1 MKKDYM
7 KNVTVMNHPLIA
19 HKITRLCDVTT
30 GTKEFREIV
39 SELAMLMGYEAFRD
53 LHTEMQEIQAP
64 LSKFKSPVVNEPV
77 AIVPILRAGLGM
89 VDGLTQ
95 LFPVAKIGH
104 IGLYR
109 DEETL
114 EPHEYYCKLPQDC
127 VDGQCIVV
135 DPALATGGSAAAA
148 IDFVKARGFK
158 HIKLLSLIAAPE
170 GLKKVATKHPD
181 VKIYVAHFAD
191 APLNEHGYIVTAFGD
206 AGDRIFG
213 TK

>member
-1 MKKDYM
+1 MENFL
-7 KNVTVMNHPLIA
+7 KNVTIFDHPLIA
-19 HKITRLCDVTT
+19 HKITHLCDVTT

-39 SELAMLMGYEAFRD
+39 SEIAMLMGYEAFRD
-53 LHTEMQEIQAP
+53 LPTEEIEIQAP
-64 LSKFKSPVVNEPV
+64 LSKFKSKIVTEKIT
-77 AIVPILRAGLGM
+77 IVPILRAGLGM

-95 LFPVAKIGH
+95 LFPKARVGH

-114 EPHEYYCKLPQDC
+114 RPVEYYCKLPKDAQ
-127 VDGQCIVV
+127 DGQVIVV

-148 IDFVKARGFK
+148 IDFIKQRGYTR
-158 HIKLLSLIAAPE
+158 IKLLSLIASPQ
-170 GLKKVATKHPD
+170 GVKKVAEAHPD
-181 VKIYVAHFAD
+181 VKIYIAHYAD
-191 APLNEHGYIVTAFGD
+191 APLNEKGYITTAFGD

>member
-1 MKKDYM
+1 MKDYM
-7 KNVTVMNHPLIA
+7 KNVTVLDHPLIA
-19 HKITRLCDVTT
+19 HKITHLCDKHTN
-30 GTKEFREIV
+30 TKEFREIV
-39 SELAMLMGYEAFRD
+39 SEIAMLMGYEAYRD
-53 LHTEMQEIQAP
+53 LKTTDVQIEAP
-64 LSKFKSPVVNEPV
+64 LSTFMSPVVNEKI

-89 VDGLTQ
+89 VDGLTS
-95 LFPVAKIGH
+95 LFPNAKVGH

-127 VDGQCIVV
+127 VDGQVIVV

-148 IDFVKARGFK
+148 IGFIKERGFK
-158 HIKLLSLIAAPE
+158 NIKLLSLIAAPE
-170 GLKKVATKHPD
+170 GLERVVTAHPD
-181 VKIYVAHFAD
+181 VKIFVAHFAN
-191 APLNEHGYIVTAFGD
+191 APLNEKGYILTAFGD